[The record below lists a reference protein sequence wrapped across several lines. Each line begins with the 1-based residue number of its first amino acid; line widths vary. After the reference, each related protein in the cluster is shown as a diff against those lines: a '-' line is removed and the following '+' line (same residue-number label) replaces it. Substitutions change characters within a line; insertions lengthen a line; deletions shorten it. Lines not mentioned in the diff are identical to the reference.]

1 MDGYRYPITEL
12 RGDYFR
18 AGAGMVFF
26 GVLLIGASSIPFWFV
41 VIGSIFL
48 LFLGFGV
55 QTWSRHMTQ
64 IQIEPDGLR
73 FYGLRRHEI
82 SWDDLTSAK
91 LRFFT
96 VKRDRDAGWMEL
108 TLFKGKAKTKIDSR
122 LEGFNDI
129 AAAVAKRVEEKG
141 VVIDENSVENFNA
154 LGIQTKSPGL
164 PDAAKKFDKVKPWQ
178 DNM

>member
-55 QTWSRHMTQ
+55 QTWSRHMTL

-73 FYGLRRHEI
+73 FMAFGAMRFHGMTSRARSYAFHSQTRTEMPGGWNSPCLKEKRRPRLILAWKASTI
-82 SWDDLTSAK
+82 SQPRSPKESKKKASLSMRTVSKISMRSAFRRNRQGCRK
-91 LRFFT
+91 PQR
-96 VKRDRDAGWMEL
+96 
-108 TLFKGKAKTKIDSR
+108 
-122 LEGFNDI
+122 
-129 AAAVAKRVEEKG
+129 
-141 VVIDENSVENFNA
+141 NS
-154 LGIQTKSPGL
+154 IR
-164 PDAAKKFDKVKPWQ
+164 
-178 DNM
+178 